1 MVNGF
6 KNGFKILYTLF
17 TLWICYFLYLSRIKK
32 ILTRLTQFKERDWN
46 EIERKSSYWFILK
59 KSISIV
65 RQASLNKTYVSWRI
79 LLLYSKRGSYSR
91 RQLAHYQSYSLLCN
105 LAIILLIYILE
116 KLVLVVKTIVI
127 DNYLHVLPQFIFPFN
142 IFLHINMLQ
151 KKRRMIKKEQL
162 QSKIHMCYD

>member
-6 KNGFKILYTLF
+6 KNGFKILYTLYSLNLLLLIF
-17 TLWICYFLYLSRIKK
+17 ISNKK

-151 KKRRMIKKEQL
+151 KKKKDDKKGTASE
-162 QSKIHMCYD
+162 

>member
-6 KNGFKILYTLF
+6 KNGFKILYTLYSLNLLLLIF
-17 TLWICYFLYLSRIKK
+17 ISNKK
-32 ILTRLTQFKERDWN
+32 ILTRLTRFKERDWN

>member
-6 KNGFKILYTLF
+6 KNGFKILYTLYSLNLLLLIF
-17 TLWICYFLYLSRIKK
+17 ISNKK
-32 ILTRLTQFKERDWN
+32 ILTRLTRFKERDWN

-91 RQLAHYQSYSLLCN
+91 RQLALYQSYSLLCN

>member
-1 MVNGF
+1 MNLLLLIF
-6 KNGFKILYTLF
+6 ISN
-17 TLWICYFLYLSRIKK
+17 KK
-32 ILTRLTQFKERDWN
+32 TLTRLTQFKERDWN

-151 KKRRMIKKEQL
+151 KKKKDDKKGTKYTCVTIRKSYL
-162 QSKIHMCYD
+162 QRKLIDNFQVP

>member
-6 KNGFKILYTLF
+6 KNGFKILYTLYSLNLLLLIF
-17 TLWICYFLYLSRIKK
+17 ISNKK

>member
-1 MVNGF
+1 MVS
-6 KNGFKILYTLF
+6 KMVSKSYIRYLLF
-17 TLWICYFLYLSRIKK
+17 EFVLIFISNKK
-32 ILTRLTQFKERDWN
+32 ILTRLTRFKERDWN

-151 KKRRMIKKEQL
+151 KKEGW
-162 QSKIHMCYD
+162 